1 MSVNVPRRGPR
12 TRRGRRWRPC
22 RPSRPS
28 PRRRASRRSTSRRY
42 CWWVEGEKGRSAT
55 ARGTLGRDSPA
66 SIGFA
71 GNNCASVASRELD
84 TPAIGRRFAG
94 RGRASDR
101 AKREAVE
108 RHAFFKRA
116 SAASSPRLGLA
127 PALPASRRS
136 LGSRRCAR
144 VGIASRLIGKNVR
157 GVSRRER
164 GRTACWCAR
173 RRAARRGR
181 WWRRGKPSLRCLSC
195 VEGEA
200 CADMRRAER
209 AMGGRAFGKTRSAR
223 SSPKSPT
230 LVGGF

>member
-1 MSVNVPRRGPR
+1 MAALPAFSTFSTKAGFAAEHITEVLLVGGGREGQVSDRPRNARARLARVDRHRRKTVQPWHRASSTRPRSVDGSTGAGERWTERNARQARSTR
-12 TRRGRRWRPC
+12 TSYARLPSL
-22 RPSRPS
+22 PLVSVSRPPC
-28 PRRRASRRSTSRRY
+28 PRVAEASARVGALASASRR
-42 CWWVEGEKGRSAT
+42 G
-55 ARGTLGRDSPA
+55 
-66 SIGFA
+66 IGQI
-71 GNNCASVASRELD
+71 L
-84 TPAIGRRFAG
+84 
-94 RGRASDR
+94 
-101 AKREAVE
+101 
-108 RHAFFKRA
+108 
-116 SAASSPRLGLA
+116 
-127 PALPASRRS
+127 
-136 LGSRRCAR
+136 
-144 VGIASRLIGKNVR
+144 R

-173 RRAARRGR
+173 RRASRRGR